1 MVTGE
6 LSAGQMRCA
15 VTGGRRS
22 LAPYC
27 TTDENA
33 TWTLLSLHGVVT
45 FAMVLASQ
53 DRSPWILTMPEFR
66 PPGGP
71 SRIMKSV
78 EHDLYKDV
86 LFAPQER
93 QSHQPILALEQS
105 AGARPI
111 FWRQYAGGCRELR
124 AGDLTAHG
132 ARCDP
137 NMRIISHALVFS
149 RVATGHDVELVIVF
163 CKPYRCI
170 DGGPVFAEAGQ
181 TDVLLALNL
190 GRNWVSHALA
200 ILRETSPPIL
210 QRYSPRE
217 MSARRSRP
225 FEPLH
230 VIRCRLLQSTVV
242 C

>member
-1 MVTGE
+1 
-6 LSAGQMRCA
+6 MRLYFPE
-15 VTGGRRS
+15 S
-22 LAPYC
+22 L
-27 TTDENA
+27 
-33 TWTLLSLHGVVT
+33 
-45 FAMVLASQ
+45 
-53 DRSPWILTMPEFR
+53 
-66 PPGGP
+66 
-71 SRIMKSV
+71 
-78 EHDLYKDV
+78 
-86 LFAPQER
+86 
-93 QSHQPILALEQS
+93 
-105 AGARPI
+105 
-111 FWRQYAGGCRELR
+111 
-124 AGDLTAHG
+124 
-132 ARCDP
+132 
-137 NMRIISHALVFS
+137 
-149 RVATGHDVELVIVF
+149 RVMVELVIVF

-217 MSARRSRP
+217 MSARRSHP